1 MSTSVSSRRRV
12 AAGLTVLAL
21 TALTGCTLP
30 DVSMSP
36 GLASAETSDTSSSP
50 SRAPRPTAE
59 PVVAG
64 PTRTPGELDTGSATH
79 SLPAG
84 GRTVVIDYWTDE
96 LAAEWTAPDTKAIQV
111 SAHLED
117 DASEQAVLVT
127 RFVATA
133 DDGTARTVV
142 SEDRGEFALTP
153 PFSYGTV
160 LSIQPSADDVEEITL
175 YVQIEMLVETEPE
188 SGRYFRQTVQDSLV
202 LPLLKEDRK

>member
-1 MSTSVSSRRRV
+1 VSPSSRRHRLSL
-12 AAGLTVLAL
+12 GLTAVVL
-21 TALTGCTLP
+21 TALTGCSLP
-30 DVSMSP
+30 DVTMSP
-36 GLASAETSDTSSSP
+36 GLSAPDSSAASTSPTRS
-50 SRAPRPTAE
+50 PRPTAE
-59 PVVAG
+59 PVVAE
-64 PTRTPGELDTGSATH
+64 PVRPPGELDTGSTTH
-79 SLPAG
+79 ALPAG

-96 LAAEWTAPDTKAIQV
+96 QATEWTAADTKAVQV

-142 SEDRGEFALTP
+142 TEDRGEFALTP

-160 LSIQPSADDVEEITL
+160 LSIPPSAADAEVLTV
-175 YVQIEMLVETEPE
+175 YVQLEMLVETEPE
-188 SGRYFRQTVQDSLV
+188 SGRHFRQTVLDSLV